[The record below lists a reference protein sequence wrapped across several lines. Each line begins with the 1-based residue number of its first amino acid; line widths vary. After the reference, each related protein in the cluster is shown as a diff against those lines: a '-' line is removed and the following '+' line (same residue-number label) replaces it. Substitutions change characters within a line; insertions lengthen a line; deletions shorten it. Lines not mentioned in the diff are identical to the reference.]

1 MVARAY
7 FDELRSLGFAGI
19 SAAYAAVGDP
29 SDFPIR
35 GVCFTN
41 NTEGDMVFSYDNTI
55 VVGQVFVA
63 AGSFK
68 LWDIQANMNAQ
79 FDDKYVLPIGTQF
92 YVKQLEAPVSGSVYI
107 EFIH

>member
-7 FDELRSLGFAGI
+7 FDSIRTLAFGGI
-19 SAAYAAVGDP
+19 SGTYAAVGTPLDQN
-29 SDFPIR
+29 SR
-35 GVCFTN
+35 GICFTN
-41 NTEGDMVFSYDNTI
+41 NTQGDVMFTDDVTKDKI
-55 VVGQVFVA
+55 FVA

-92 YVKQLEAPVSGSVYI
+92 YVKQLTAPTSGAVYI
-107 EFIH
+107 ETIF